1 MTSNVLAICTEG
13 GVGDLLAASPA
24 IHAIHRHFREPV
36 SLLASPYAAPV
47 LQDDPSVREMLA
59 DDGTMPARDLASLL
73 KSRSYSHTIV
83 FWSTARVASAVRA
96 AGIPVRV
103 GQSKRLYSWMYT
115 KQVPVRT
122 ESGDRTSHW
131 TDVQMDYAR
140 ALGIVSQPEDF
151 DLDIRLRAGDLAE
164 ADALI
169 AREDLGERFVVL
181 HATRGMRF
189 DRVQWPVK
197 RFAEI
202 ADALANAFSAK
213 VALTGSVGDASIIG
227 ALGREMT
234 AGHAVVAGRTSLMG
248 LGALLRRA
256 AAVVA
261 LDSGP
266 MHMAAAL
273 GTPTVGIF
281 ALRTDLPDRWRP
293 LGPRVAVI
301 RPSYPCPPWHRKETC
316 RTFECYAHLDPAA
329 IVDAAR
335 SVAAADSRPIATPT
349 A

>member
-1 MTSNVLAICTEG
+1 MTNNVLAICTEG

-24 IHAIHRHFREPV
+24 IHAIRRHFGEPV
-36 SLLASPYAAPV
+36 SVLASPYAAPV
-47 LQDDPSVREMLA
+47 LQDDPSVRELLL
-59 DDGTMPARDLASLL
+59 DDAALTARELASLL
-73 KSRSYSHTIV
+73 KSRSYSHAIV
-83 FWSTARVASAVRA
+83 FWSTARIASAART

-140 ALGIVSQPEDF
+140 ALGIVSQPDDF
-151 DLDIRLRAGDLAE
+151 DIDVRLRSADVAE

-169 AREDLGERFVVL
+169 AGEGLGDRFAVL
-181 HATRGMRF
+181 HATRGMAL

-202 ADALANAFSAK
+202 ADALGAAFSAK
-213 VALTGSVGDASIIG
+213 VALTGSAADAPIIG
-227 ALGREMT
+227 ALGREM
-234 AGHAVVAGRTSLMG
+234 AGPHAVIAGRTSLMG
-248 LGALLRRA
+248 LSALLKRA
-256 AAVVA
+256 TVVVA

-266 MHMAAAL
+266 MHLAAAL
-273 GTPTVGIF
+273 GVPTVGIF

-316 RTFECYAHLDPAA
+316 RTFECYAHLDPTV

-335 SVAAADSRPIATPT
+335 SVAAKDGRPIAMPT
-349 A
+349 G